1 VSTLALRNSD
11 NLLILICPYS
21 FVCTISSPWKHPFF
35 FGADFAGWFAG
46 LLLASVSGGITGGIE
61 ISITYPTEFLKTK
74 MQLYKEYSQKGV
86 VYSIKTTYQQHGIK
100 GFYRG
105 LPVLLFFS
113 VPKTGVRFGANQFL
127 KNNIFTD
134 FKTNKL
140 SNFLAGVG
148 AGIAEAI
155 FVVTP
160 QETLK
165 TKLIHDRFQ
174 PNPQYKGLFD
184 GVQKIYA
191 AQGFA
196 GVYRG
201 VVPTILRQ
209 GSNQGVRFLVYEET
223 KTFLVKQFAAD
234 PTSVGV
240 TFLSGGIA
248 GAASVFANTPVDV
261 VKTQMQGLDAKKY
274 KNGLDCFFQTLKNE
288 GIRGLYKGT
297 VPRLSRVVLDVA
309 LTFTLYENI
318 SRLLNKI
325 I

>member
-1 VSTLALRNSD
+1 MAPHGDT
-11 NLLILICPYS
+11 
-21 FVCTISSPWKHPFF
+21 KGQHP
-35 FGADFAGWFAG
+35 
-46 LLLASVSGGITGGIE
+46 LKSIISGGITGGIE

-74 MQLYKEYSQKGV
+74 MQLYKEYSQKGLAYTV
-86 VYSIKTTYQQHGIK
+86 KDTYAKDGIR

-113 VPKTGVRFGANQFL
+113 IPKTGVRFGANQAL
-127 KNNIFTD
+127 KNNVFTD
-134 FKTNKL
+134 YKTNRL

-148 AGIAEAI
+148 AGITEAI

-184 GVQKIYA
+184 GVNKIYA
-191 AQGFA
+191 AQGFN

-201 VVPTILRQ
+201 LVPTIIRQ
-209 GSNQGVRFLVYEET
+209 GSNQGVRFFVYEE
-223 KTFLVKQFAAD
+223 VKRILSTNMGVA
-234 PTSVGV
+234 PTHTGV
-240 TFLSGGIA
+240 TFISGAIA

-261 VKTQMQGLDAKKY
+261 VKTQMQGLEAKKY
-274 KNGLDCFFQTLKNE
+274 KNGLDCFVQTFKNE

-297 VPRLSRVVLDVA
+297 VPRLGRVVLDVA
-309 LTFTLYENI
+309 LTFTLYEKI
-318 SRLLNKI
+318 SNVLNKVF
-325 I
+325 

>member
-1 VSTLALRNSD
+1 MAPIHSD
-11 NLLILICPYS
+11 GKGQNPLKSII
-21 FVCTISSPWKHPFF
+21 
-35 FGADFAGWFAG
+35 
-46 LLLASVSGGITGGIE
+46 SGGITGGIE
-61 ISITYPTEFLKTK
+61 ISITYPTEYLKTQ
-74 MQLYKEYSQKGV
+74 MQLYKELSQKGLI
-86 VYSIKTTYQQHGIK
+86 YCIKQTYK
-100 GFYRG
+100 DYGFRGYYRG

-127 KNNIFTD
+127 KNNVFTD
-134 FKTNKL
+134 YKTSKF

-148 AGIAEAI
+148 AGITEAV

-184 GVQKIYA
+184 GVKKIYA
-191 AQGFA
+191 AQGFP

-201 VVPTILRQ
+201 LVPTVIRQ

-223 KTFLVKQFAAD
+223 KTFIVKNFSMS
-234 PTSVGV
+234 PTSVLV

-261 VKTQMQGLDAKKY
+261 VKTNMQGLDAKKY
-274 KNGLDCFFQTLKNE
+274 KNGLDCFFQILKNE

-318 SRLLNKI
+318 SLLLNKI
-325 I
+325 MP

>member
-1 VSTLALRNSD
+1 MGV
-11 NLLILICPYS
+11 P
-21 FVCTISSPWKHPFF
+21 
-35 FGADFAGWFAG
+35 AGDG
-46 LLLASVSGGITGGIE
+46 KGNPITSIISGGITGGIE
-61 ISITYPTEFLKTK
+61 ICITYPTEYLKTQ
-74 MQLYKEYSQKGV
+74 MQLYKEFSKQGMVATAKQTFNKYGV
-86 VYSIKTTYQQHGIK
+86 P
-100 GFYRG
+100 GFYKG

-113 VPKTGVRFGANQFL
+113 IPKTGVRFGANQTL

-134 FKTNKL
+134 YKTSRL

-148 AGIAEAI
+148 AGITEAI

-174 PNPQYKGLFD
+174 PTPQYKGLFD
-184 GVQKIYA
+184 GISKIYGA
-191 AQGFA
+191 SGFN

-201 VVPTILRQ
+201 VIPTVIRQ
-209 GSNQGVRFLVYEET
+209 GSNQGVRFLVYDET
-223 KTFLVKQFAAD
+223 KDHIANFLGLEVKH
-234 PTSVGV
+234 TLVS
-240 TFLSGGIA
+240 FLAGGIA

-274 KNGLDCFFQTLKNE
+274 KNGLDCFVKTFQNE

-309 LTFTLYENI
+309 LTFTLYEKI
-318 SRLLNKI
+318 SAIMNKI
-325 I
+325 F

>member
-1 VSTLALRNSD
+1 MAPHGDSGNQSLTRS
-11 NLLILICPYS
+11 II
-21 FVCTISSPWKHPFF
+21 
-35 FGADFAGWFAG
+35 
-46 LLLASVSGGITGGIE
+46 SGGITGGIE

-74 MQLYKEYSQKGV
+74 MQLYKEFSQKGMS
-86 VYSIKTTYQQHGIK
+86 YTIKDTYNSHGIT

-113 VPKTGVRFGANQFL
+113 VPKTGVRFGANNTL
-127 KNNIFTD
+127 KNYVFTD
-134 FKTNKL
+134 YKTNRF

-174 PNPQYKGLFD
+174 PAPQYKGLFD
-184 GVQKIYA
+184 GITKIYST
-191 AQGFA
+191 QGFN
-196 GVYRG
+196 GIYRG
-201 VVPTILRQ
+201 VVPTIIRQ
-209 GSNQGVRFLVYEET
+209 GSNQGVRFFVYEEV
-223 KTFLVKQFAAD
+223 KSFLVKN
-234 PTSVGV
+234 TSGKATDVSV
-240 TFLSGGIA
+240 TFFSGAIA

-274 KNGLDCFFQTLKNE
+274 KNGLDCFVKTFQNE

-297 VPRLSRVVLDVA
+297 VPRLGRVVLDVA

-318 SRLLNKI
+318 SVLLSKI